1 MLAIQLPEE
10 IEQRLDALTKATG
23 RARESTVLEAIAA
36 FLNGFDA
43 ARNAPFPLVRLR
55 EAAQVG
61 FDDLDAG
68 RCRSFAGGAQLG
80 RHLAERAK
88 TVLGPIAG

>member
-23 RARESTVLEAIAA
+23 RARETT
-36 FLNGFDA
+36 FLDGFDA
-43 ARNAPFPLVRLR
+43 ARNATFPLVRLR

-68 RCRSFAGGAQLG
+68 RCQSFAGGAQLQ
-80 RHLAERAK
+80 RHLPERAK
-88 TVLGPIAG
+88 TVLGSMAG